1 MKNKFEKYFY
11 GDIVDVIEI
20 TETGAYNK
28 QITRNVLASGIKAD
42 VQPLGGTLAAELYG
56 FEKKCENR
64 MYYSECPHIEVGRY
78 ILHNNILFRV
88 EYVTERNFGCM
99 ALLKSVGEEKQSNE

>member
-11 GDIVDVIEI
+11 KNTVDVIEI
-20 TETGAYNK
+20 TETGVYDK
-28 QITRNVLASGIKAD
+28 QTTRTVLASGIKAD
-42 VQPLGGTLAAELYG
+42 VQPLSGKLAAELYG

-64 MYYSECPHIEVGRY
+64 MYYSECPHIKAGRY
-78 ILHNNILFRV
+78 ILYDNILYRI
-88 EYVTERNFGCM
+88 EYVAQRDFGSM